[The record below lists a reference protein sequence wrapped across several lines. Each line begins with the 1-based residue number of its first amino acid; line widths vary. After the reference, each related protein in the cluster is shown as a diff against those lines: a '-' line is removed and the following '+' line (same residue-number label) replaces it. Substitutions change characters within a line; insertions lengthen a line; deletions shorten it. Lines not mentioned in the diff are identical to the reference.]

1 MPYISEKSIWE
12 GNAWDKQVRKLCNFI
27 LIKNK
32 SMQFSKRNV
41 RVREKVQW
49 LRVLAK
55 QEQGSKFLRPE
66 YT

>member
-1 MPYISEKSIWE
+1 
-12 GNAWDKQVRKLCNFI
+12 
-27 LIKNK
+27 
-32 SMQFSKRNV
+32 MQFSKRNV

-49 LRVLAK
+49 LRLLAK